1 MDVGAFLQALPEEAP
16 RQLVD
21 WAESTGELGA
31 KYTVF
36 HCERVAAP
44 PQMEELM
51 ENQTVGKK
59 QWVTVCTCTACGE
72 EWITR
77 KGTTKD
83 SFWVLG
89 GEDGSTYASELTPM
103 GYDYATEIEVTE
115 GDSLLCP
122 CCGSETELV
131 RQERLR
137 GGRTKRIQVAQL
149 TNIDGYTTI
158 LYWLVERTIYEY
170 GNHLREVP
178 RYAYAL
184 DEKGKLKAFSHK
196 EGGGA
201 FCTEKNTYWHPIRSA
216 DDRWWAQYQDWGS
229 INNRKA
235 GTCMWSVIPAQEDMV
250 GTTGE
255 KTGIWNYWNKKECN
269 EYPLGY
275 LKLWQKAT
283 AVENLANAGFGKILQ
298 DIVTASM
305 QGYDLMTEAGKWL
318 DLTKRKPHEMLGL
331 SREDYR
337 GFPRNAGTEALGIVK
352 RYRSLGGTLTVAALS
367 DKLKGV
373 PSQILLQQM
382 EAFGGSLEKYE
393 NYLAKQRMRL
403 REIQTL
409 ADARTMAQRLHPETP
424 LTEEEIWPRNLLAV
438 HERLTRQTTLKID
451 SAKNAELQDGFDAVL
466 ERYGD
471 IQWTDKDLAVIL
483 PKSNLEL
490 VMEGNTLNHC
500 VGGYGDGHARGKR
513 IILFI
518 RHYRRPE
525 RSYYTLNISFEGDRP
540 REIQLHGYGNERHG
554 THKQYTH
561 RIPKKV
567 RSFVDKW
574 EKDILEP
581 WWREQNARNRKE
593 KSA

>member
-21 WAESTGELGA
+21 LAKRIGELGEE
-31 KYTVF
+31 YTVF

-44 PQMEELM
+44 PQMEEIM
-51 ENQTVGKK
+51 ENQTAGKK
-59 QWVTVCTCTACGE
+59 QWATVCDCLACGE
-72 EWITR
+72 TWVTR

-83 SFWVLG
+83 SFWVLE
-89 GEDGSTYASELTPM
+89 GEDGNVYASELIPM
-103 GYDYATEIEVTE
+103 GYDYAAEIEVTE

-122 CCGSETELV
+122 CCGSETRII
-131 RQERLR
+131 RQNRLR
-137 GGRTKRIQVAQL
+137 GGRTKQIQVAQL

-158 LYWLVERTIYEY
+158 LYWMVGRTIYEY
-170 GNHLREVP
+170 GDSLWAVP

-184 DEKGKLKAFSHK
+184 DEKGRIKPFSHK

-201 FCTEKNTYWHPIRSA
+201 FCTEKNTYWHPMSSA
-216 DDRWWAQYQDWGS
+216 EDRWWAQYQDWGS

-255 KTGIWNYWNKKECN
+255 KTGVWSYWNDKN
-269 EYPLGY
+269 SGEYPVGY
-275 LKLWQKAT
+275 LKLWKKAP

-298 DIVTASM
+298 DIVAASM
-305 QGYDLMTEAGKWL
+305 RGYYLMTEAGKSL
-318 DLTKRKPHEMLGL
+318 DLTKRKPNEILGL
-331 SREDYR
+331 SKADFRE
-337 GFPRNAGTEALGIVK
+337 FPRSAGTEQLNIVK
-352 RYRSLGGTLTVAALS
+352 HYRSLGGTLPVAELL

-373 PSQILLQQM
+373 PSGILFQQM

-393 NYLAKQRMRL
+393 NYLVKQRMGL

-409 ADARTMAQRLHPETP
+409 ADARGMAQRLHPETP
-424 LTEEEIWPRNLLAV
+424 LTEEEVWPRNLLAV

-490 VMEGNTLNHC
+490 VVEGNTLNHC
-500 VGGYGDGHARGKR
+500 VGGYGDRHAKGKK

-518 RHYRRPE
+518 RRYRRPE
-525 RSYYTLNISFEGDRP
+525 RSYYTLNISFEGDKP

-554 THKQYTH
+554 PHKQYTH

-567 RSFVDKW
+567 RDFVDKW

-581 WWREQNARNRKE
+581 WWREQTARERKE